1 MSSHRHLY
9 AIIHVP
15 LWQPRFVES
24 RDGRRVP
31 ADTESRELVPFRT
44 QPLRRVKY
52 RVDDLDVA
60 PTTTQIAGEVF
71 ADLIH

>member
-9 AIIHVP
+9 AILHVP
-15 LWQPRFVES
+15 LWQPPFVES

-31 ADTESRELVPFRT
+31 AHTESRELAAFRT